1 MPTAVSV
8 PTSELALPEV
18 RRIGSADLSWA
29 LAEGWRDFKD
39 KRGDLILAGLLYPVI
54 CVVAVVFTFNDPL
67 LPLLFPL
74 VAGVSI
80 AGPAVASG
88 FYELARRREEGL
100 DAGWSHFLDPM
111 KGRSGIALATLVLGL
126 TGLFIGWL
134 VAAYAI
140 YVVTFG
146 TTAPLTISDVG
157 RVFST
162 PQGWALIAFGNLA
175 GLVFAM
181 ATLAFSVVSFPMVI
195 DRPVDAD
202 VAVRTSLRAFAAN
215 PGPVLGWG
223 VRVAALLA
231 LGTVPFG
238 IGLAVVLP
246 WLGYST
252 WHLYTRLVARSGIR
266 RPSRE

>member
-1 MPTAVSV
+1 MPSAVPMPTSGEA
-8 PTSELALPEV
+8 AGPEIRKITV
-18 RRIGSADLSWA
+18 TDLNWA
-29 LAEGWRDFKD
+29 LAEGWRDFRD
-39 KRGDLILAGLLYPVI
+39 KRGDLILAGFLYPAI
-54 CVVAVVFTFNDPL
+54 CIIAVVFTFNDPL

-80 AGPAVASG
+80 AGPAVAAG

-111 KGRSGIALATLVLGL
+111 KGRPRIALATLVLGL
-126 TGLFIGWL
+126 AGLFIGWL

-146 TTAPLTISDVG
+146 DAEPLTISHVG
-157 RVFST
+157 RVFTT

-175 GLVFAM
+175 GLAFAV
-181 ATLAFSVVSFPMVI
+181 ATLAFSVVSFPLVV
-195 DRPVDAD
+195 DKPVDAD
-202 VAVRTSLRAFAAN
+202 LAVSTSLRAFTAN
-215 PGPVLGWG
+215 LGPVLGWG
-223 VRVAALLA
+223 IRVAALLA
-231 LGTVPFG
+231 LGTIPAG

-252 WHLYTRLVARSGIR
+252 WHLYTRLVVR
-266 RPSRE
+266 